1 LTEILTVPPLRGWL
15 YLRPPM
21 RIATLALL
29 LAVSPLATA
38 WAAESVPI
46 IFDTDMDS
54 DCDDAGALAQL
65 HTLADLGEAK
75 ILATT
80 ISSKHKWS
88 AACVDAINTYHGR
101 PNLTIGVPKAS
112 GPKEQGSRFA
122 RQISEEFPH
131 DTPALEKVPD
141 AVAVYR
147 QVLAGQP
154 DESVT
159 VVTVGDLTNLR
170 HLLESRADEHS
181 PLEGRALVQKKV
193 KHWVCMGS
201 RYPAD
206 LDPSAWG
213 NFKMDPEATVKAVAG
228 WPTLVTFTGGGKF
241 AELLASGK
249 RLGETPKDNP
259 SRRVYELYFG
269 GEAKN
274 RHSADQIAVLVGIR
288 STGKPWK
295 LVTQGHNHIFPD
307 GRHEW
312 RDEPDN
318 RLHQYISAMADGVDS
333 REVARELEELMITP
347 PKFKAE

>member
-1 LTEILTVPPLRGWL
+1 
-15 YLRPPM
+15 M

-29 LAVSPLATA
+29 LVLPLSAIGQ
-38 WAAESVPI
+38 AAEPVRI

-54 DCDDAGALAQL
+54 DCDDAGALAL
-65 HTLADLGEAK
+65 VHALADRGEAE

-80 ISSKHKWS
+80 VSSKHRWS

-101 PNLTIGVPKAS
+101 PDLPIGVPKGS
-112 GPKEQGSRFA
+112 GPKEVGSRFA
-122 RQISEEFPH
+122 RQIGEEFPH
-131 DTPALEKVPD
+131 DTPSPEKIDD
-141 AVAVYR
+141 AVVVYR
-147 QVLAGQP
+147 RALAAQP
-154 DESVT
+154 NQSVT

-170 HLLESRADEHS
+170 HLLESQADELS
-181 PLEGRALVQKKV
+181 PLDGRALVAKKV

-206 LDPSAWG
+206 LDPNAWG
-213 NFKMDPEATVKAVAG
+213 NFKMDPESTVKAIAG

-249 RLGETPKDNP
+249 RLSETPKENP

-274 RHSADQIAVLVGIR
+274 RHSADQIAVLVAVRGA
-288 STGKPWK
+288 GKPWK
-295 LVTQGHNHIFPD
+295 LVTQGHNHIFDD

-312 RDEPDN
+312 REEPDN
-318 RLHQYISAMADGVDS
+318 PLQRYISALAEDVDP
-333 REVARELEELMITP
+333 REVARELEELMIVP
-347 PKFKAE
+347 PKR

>member
-1 LTEILTVPPLRGWL
+1 
-15 YLRPPM
+15 M
-21 RIATLALL
+21 RITMLATLLVACLL
-29 LAVSPLATA
+29 SLSQ
-38 WAAESVPI
+38 AAEPVPI
-46 IFDTDMDS
+46 LFDTDMDS
-54 DCDDAGALAQL
+54 DCDDAGALALL
-65 HTLADLGEAK
+65 HTLADRGEAR

-80 ISSKHKWS
+80 VSSKHKWS

-101 PNLTIGVPKAS
+101 PDLPIGVPKGS

-131 DTPALEKVPD
+131 DTPALDQIPD

-147 QVLAGQP
+147 QVLASEP

-159 VVTVGDLTNLR
+159 IITVGDLTNLR
-170 HLLESRADEHS
+170 HLLESLGDEHS
-181 PLEGRALVQKKV
+181 PLEGRALVEQKV

-206 LDPSAWG
+206 LDPNAWG
-213 NFKMDPEATVKAVAG
+213 NFKLDPEATVKAVAG

-249 RLGETPKDNP
+249 RLGETSKENP

-274 RHSADQIAVLVGIR
+274 RHSADQIAVLVGVR
-288 STGKPWK
+288 GTGKPWK

-318 RLHQYISAMADGVDS
+318 PLHQYISALADGVDS